1 MANGRYLEK
10 SLEYIIFSTVW
21 LILTK
26 FDTLTQI
33 GLPDLIRCKNFECLK
48 IQNGK
53 GAAILSYHDI

>member
-1 MANGRYLEK
+1 MANGCYLEK

-26 FDTLTQI
+26 FDTLAQI
-33 GLPDLIRCKNFECLK
+33 GLPDLIRCKNFERLK
-48 IQNGK
+48 ILNGK